1 MKWTELTLIWN
12 CNLNLSPPLIWN
24 QGKICHCR
32 PKHHIDPLFGG
43 FFSALQCTLVRHYLC
58 DRFVPMFCCSVISNS
73 LWHHGLYSPASSSVH
88 GIYPGKNTGVGFHF
102 LLQGIFQPQGSNSCL
117 LHLLHWQVDSLPL
130 TPPGK
135 QQVELPF
142 EKYPRA
148 TVKGDRRYEIKRH
161 LILGRKPMRN
171 LDSVLKAG
179 TSLCQQ
185 MSI

>member
-1 MKWTELTLIWN
+1 MDYIAQQAP
-12 CNLNLSPPLIWN
+12 LSMEFTQARILEWV
-24 QGKICHCR
+24 
-32 PKHHIDPLFGG
+32 
-43 FFSALQCTLVRHYLC
+43 S
-58 DRFVPMFCCSVISNS
+58 IS
-73 LWHHGLYSPASSSVH
+73 YYRESSN
-88 GIYPGKNTGVGFHF
+88 PRDQT
-102 LLQGIFQPQGSNSCL
+102 SCL